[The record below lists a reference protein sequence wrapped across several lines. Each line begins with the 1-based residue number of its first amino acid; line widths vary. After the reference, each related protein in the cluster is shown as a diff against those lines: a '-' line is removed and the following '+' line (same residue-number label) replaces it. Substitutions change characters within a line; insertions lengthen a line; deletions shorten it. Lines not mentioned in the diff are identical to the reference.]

1 MKIFNVKSSIWEGKY
16 WQLSRSLWEIILHN
30 LHIHS
35 RSEGWGFSHI
45 ALYFVKWKIWRKK
58 VKTNRFFFFLG
69 EVTNWYFGCQVWLT
83 NIKFATKKNV
93 KYIHII
99 LTIKFNSKKNWLKHK
114 ILPSPKV
121 KFQLIIACITKILK
135 SIQFDPLNTNDN

>member
-1 MKIFNVKSSIWEGKY
+1 MSYILLNEKYEEKKSKLIG
-16 WQLSRSLWEIILHN
+16 
-30 LHIHS
+30 
-35 RSEGWGFSHI
+35 
-45 ALYFVKWKIWRKK
+45 
-58 VKTNRFFFFLG
+58 FFFFLG
-69 EVTNWYFGCQVWLT
+69 EVTNWYFGCHFVIVWLT